1 MIFNFLHLSVNLK
14 KLLFSVLCVFLSLK
28 GFSGSPRIIDT
39 LKIHQQIKSY
49 GINEDLLNF
58 NQDFFKSII
67 FKNDSTILYNPNGT
81 LLLFEIRLDT
91 TPTVLKLSNGQFNGH
106 NFKRSL
112 FVHNEV
118 IYSFGGEGL
127 FNFSTKLIYFD
138 TELKGWYEKEIQD
151 YPFDSRKVVNSW
163 KYGNKIMVLLN
174 HYSTYDSRSTYKYIQ
189 YSFGEIDLTSFKYK
203 TNFEFESDDS
213 GLSFSRGDY
222 IYESDRYLLIG
233 YKKYSEKIKIE
244 IFDKK
249 SGELLKT
256 PLFEN
261 LHFPDGNT
269 YIYIDDSI
277 IYYKNNLVIVDSIDI
292 NSLYVTDKKNFLQ
305 HYNSKKKTNSKYWL
319 MSLVLII
326 PIFSILFFRYRKR
339 ESKIEIEKNVEILEI
354 EGKLQEYINK
364 RISREELDDLLGIS
378 HYSYETIKKMRS
390 LLINQINERNIL
402 IVERLRNQDDKR
414 YFEYKITKS

>member
-1 MIFNFLHLSVNLK
+1 MDVK

-28 GFSGSPRIIDT
+28 GLSGNPRIIDT
-39 LKIHQQIKSY
+39 LKIHQQIKSC

-58 NQDFFKSII
+58 NHDFFKSII

-81 LLLFEIRLDT
+81 LHLFEIKLDT
-91 TPTVLKLSNGQFNGH
+91 TPTVLKLSNGEFHGH

-112 FVHNEV
+112 FIHNEV
-118 IYSFGGEGL
+118 IYSYGGSGL

-189 YSFGEIDLTSFKYK
+189 YSFGEIDLTNFKYK
-203 TNFEFESDDS
+203 TNFEFESSVDS
-213 GLSFSRGDY
+213 ELSFSRGDY

-233 YKKYSEKIKIE
+233 YKKDSEKVKIE

-249 SGELLKT
+249 TGELIIS

-261 LHFPDGNT
+261 FHFPDGNT
-269 YIYIDDSI
+269 YIYIDESI
-277 IYYKNNLVIVDSIDI
+277 IYYKNNLAIVDSIDI
-292 NSLYVTDKKNFLQ
+292 NSLNVTRKKNFVQ
-305 HYNSKKKTNSKYWL
+305 HYNSKKKLKSKYLL
-319 MSLVLII
+319 MSLIVIIFVFLI
-326 PIFSILFFRYRKR
+326 LYFRNRKS
-339 ESKIEIEKNVEILEI
+339 ESEKEIEKNEEIIEI
-354 EGKLQEYINK
+354 EGKLQAYINK
-364 RISREELDDLLGIS
+364 RITREQLDDLLGIA
-378 HYSYETIKKMRS
+378 HYSYETIKKRRS
-390 LLINQINERNIL
+390 LLINQINERNVL
-402 IVERLRNQDDKR
+402 SVERLRSQDDKR
-414 YFEYKITKS
+414 YFEYKITKL

>member
-1 MIFNFLHLSVNLK
+1 MNLK

-28 GFSGSPRIIDT
+28 GFSGNPRIIDT

-58 NQDFFKSII
+58 KHDFFKSII
-67 FKNDSTILYNPNGT
+67 FKNDSTLIYNPNGT
-81 LLLFEIRLDT
+81 LHLFEIKLDT
-91 TPTVLKLSNGQFNGH
+91 TPTVLKLSNGEFHGQ

-118 IYSFGGEGL
+118 IYSYGGEGL

-174 HYSTYDSRSTYKYIQ
+174 HYSTYNSRSTYKYIQ
-189 YSFGEIDLTSFKYK
+189 YSFGEIDLANFKYK
-203 TNFEFESDDS
+203 TNFEFESSDDS
-213 GLSFSRGDY
+213 GLSFPRGDY

-233 YKKYSEKIKIE
+233 HKKDSEKIKID

-269 YIYIDDSI
+269 CIYIDESI
-277 IYYKNNLVIVDSIDI
+277 IYYENNLGIVDSNDI
-292 NSLYVTDKKNFLQ
+292 NSLNVTKKINFLQ
-305 HYNSKKKTNSKYWL
+305 HYNSKKKLNSKYLL
-319 MSLVLII
+319 MSLIVII
-326 PIFSILFFRYRKR
+326 FVFSILYFRSRKS
-339 ESKIEIEKNVEILEI
+339 ESEKEIQKNVEILEI
-354 EGKLQEYINK
+354 EGKLQAYINK
-364 RISREELDDLLGIS
+364 RVTREQLDDLLGIS
-378 HYSYETIKKMRS
+378 HYSYETIKKRRS
-390 LLINQINERNIL
+390 LLINQINGRNVL
-402 IVERLRNQDDKR
+402 FVERLRNQDDKR
-414 YFEYKITKS
+414 YFEYKITEL

>member
-1 MIFNFLHLSVNLK
+1 MDFK

-28 GFSGSPRIIDT
+28 GFSGNPRIIDT
-39 LKIHQQIKSY
+39 LKIHQQIKSH

-58 NQDFFKSII
+58 KQDFFKSII
-67 FKNDSTILYNPNGT
+67 FKNDSTLIYNPSGT
-81 LLLFEIRLDT
+81 LHLFEIKLDT
-91 TPTVLKLSNGQFNGH
+91 TPTVLKLSNGEFHGH

-118 IYSFGGEGL
+118 VYSFGGEGL

-174 HYSTYDSRSTYKYIQ
+174 HYSTYNSRSTYKYIQ

-203 TNFEFESDDS
+203 TNFEFESSDDS

-222 IYESDRYLLIG
+222 IYESDRYLLLG
-233 YKKYSEKIKIE
+233 YEKDYKEIRIE

-249 SGELLKT
+249 TGDLLKT
-256 PLFEN
+256 NHFEN
-261 LHFPDGNT
+261 LQFPDGNI
-269 YIYIDDSI
+269 YVYIDKSI
-277 IYYKNNLVIVDSIDI
+277 IYYKNNLGIVDSIDI
-292 NSLYVTDKKNFLQ
+292 NSLNVTDKKNFLQ

-326 PIFSILFFRYRKR
+326 PTFSILFFRYRKR

>member
-1 MIFNFLHLSVNLK
+1 MDFK

-28 GFSGSPRIIDT
+28 GFSGNPRIIDT

-58 NQDFFKSII
+58 KQDFFKSII
-67 FKNDSTILYNPNGT
+67 FKNDTTLIYNPNGT
-81 LLLFEIRLDT
+81 LHLFEIKLDT
-91 TPTVLKLSNGQFNGH
+91 TPTVLKLSNGELHGH

-118 IYSFGGEGL
+118 VYSFGGEGL

-174 HYSTYDSRSTYKYIQ
+174 HYSTYNSRSTYKYIQ
-189 YSFGEIDLTSFKYK
+189 YSFGEIDLTNFKYK
-203 TNFEFESDDS
+203 TNFEFESSDDS

-222 IYESDRYLLIG
+222 IYESDRYLLLG
-233 YKKYSEKIKIE
+233 YEKDYKEIRIE
-244 IFDKK
+244 ILDKK
-249 SGELLKT
+249 TGDLLKT
-256 PLFEN
+256 NHFEN
-261 LHFPDGNT
+261 LQFPDGNI
-269 YIYIDDSI
+269 YVYIDKSI
-277 IYYKNNLVIVDSIDI
+277 IYYKNNLGIVYSIDI
-292 NSLYVTDKKNFLQ
+292 NSLNVTDKKNFLQ

-326 PIFSILFFRYRKR
+326 PTFSILFFRYRKR
-339 ESKIEIEKNVEILEI
+339 ESKIEKNAEILEI

>member
-1 MIFNFLHLSVNLK
+1 MNLK
-14 KLLFSVLCVFLSLK
+14 KLLYNVLCVFLSLK
-28 GFSGSPRIIDT
+28 GFSGNPRIIDT

-67 FKNDSTILYNPNGT
+67 FKDDSTILYNPDGT
-81 LLLFEIRLDT
+81 LHLFEIKLAT
-91 TPTVLKLSNGQFNGH
+91 TPTVLKLSNGEFHGH
-106 NFKRSL
+106 NFNRSL

-118 IYSFGGEGL
+118 VYSFEGEGL

-174 HYSTYDSRSTYKYIQ
+174 HYSIYNSRSTNKYIQ

-203 TNFEFESDDS
+203 INFEFESSDDS

-233 YKKYSEKIKIE
+233 YKKDSEKIRIE

-269 YIYIDDSI
+269 YIYFDESI
-277 IYYKNNLVIVDSIDI
+277 IYYKNNLAIVDSIDI
-292 NSLYVTDKKNFLQ
+292 NSLSVTKKKNFLQ
-305 HYNSKKKTNSKYWL
+305 HYNSKKKINSKYLL
-319 MSLVLII
+319 MSLIVII
-326 PIFSILFFRYRKR
+326 FVFSILYFRYRKS
-339 ESKIEIEKNVEILEI
+339 ESEKEIQKNVEILEI

-364 RISREELDDLLGIS
+364 RISREELDDLLRIS
-378 HYSYETIKKMRS
+378 HYSYETIKKRRS

-402 IVERLRNQDDKR
+402 IVERFRNQDDKR